1 MRKGRPVQLYEFVV
15 LREGEERRY
24 FISCANDGAALKAA
38 SRMAQLCA
46 VKVLRDGA
54 LVGEAEGT
62 RWKWN
67 ARRLSQPSGE
77 KR

>member
-1 MRKGRPVQLYEFVV
+1 MQLYEFV
-15 LREGEERRY
+15 LQREAEEKSY

-38 SRMAQLCA
+38 NRLARQCV
-46 VKVLRDGA
+46 VKVLRNGE

-67 ARRLSQPSGE
+67 AHRLSQPSGE